1 MESRT
6 MPPETGSKRT
16 RSPSGDYSHPSSS
29 SKVPKTHSNHLQIN
43 YLARQYT
50 HNIPLV
56 SAEDTLP
63 SILRIINDYD
73 GVLQRHE
80 SIAGNLGACPLGPI
94 LVSRFERLF
103 DGPPKVLKSHGKEG
117 TTVSWLDIVEFA
129 KNKPE
134 QFTLE
139 KTRNGVPV
147 CQIYTKQSRV
157 EISEEDYILI
167 KSGIPQKIIP
177 PQPIVED
184 EEKELGALEILEKN
198 LGQIINLADQ
208 VSARARQLNH
218 RFKNRK
224 SAIVSRRENDMSLS
238 AQQRQS
244 VSPFREANGNGMG
257 TTYAS
262 NGHSRPHSPQGFVA
276 VNSSSRREPPAD
288 DTSILSAAQF
298 MFPHS
303 STDNVTIINGTS
315 IKGASPA
322 TRAELMKKFFTT
334 ADRHTRG
341 YQNEEDVERPA
352 PPARQTSRSRPRASD
367 PGEYGGAYTG
377 SGPVP
382 IPNTPTSLLPQ
393 PKSSNHY
400 ERDDGGPYKVEMVSR
415 MEGLQRGERILP
427 PCDRCRRLQMDCHK
441 NLTACMGCTKK
452 HAKCSWKEVKVEE
465 LRETYPVHPR
475 SNKSGGKGEAHDKT
489 MTVETD
495 AEAEAEASASV
506 SSTEAG
512 RSQRGAETPNVVG
525 GVSANPGSAIGTETI
540 PIIGDSN
547 MNNYTNSRR
556 ASDPQTQPHNSSK
569 PRSLSENN
577 MHADPTGG
585 PQAADMY
592 RSHSNSHGHIH
603 SPHHTHLQSHQH
615 QRTQMQT
622 QTPLDTEMDDGDSTD
637 PLTQAIR
644 DTMGKHNLAAAV
656 AATAQSSRD
665 REGER
670 ERDRLR

>member
-1 MESRT
+1 
-6 MPPETGSKRT
+6 
-16 RSPSGDYSHPSSS
+16 
-29 SKVPKTHSNHLQIN
+29 
-43 YLARQYT
+43 
-50 HNIPLV
+50 
-56 SAEDTLP
+56 
-63 SILRIINDYD
+63 
-73 GVLQRHE
+73 
-80 SIAGNLGACPLGPI
+80 
-94 LVSRFERLF
+94 
-103 DGPPKVLKSHGKEG
+103 
-117 TTVSWLDIVEFA
+117 
-129 KNKPE
+129 
-134 QFTLE
+134 
-139 KTRNGVPV
+139 
-147 CQIYTKQSRV
+147 
-157 EISEEDYILI
+157 
-167 KSGIPQKIIP
+167 
-177 PQPIVED
+177 
-184 EEKELGALEILEKN
+184 
-198 LGQIINLADQ
+198 
-208 VSARARQLNH
+208 
-218 RFKNRK
+218 
-224 SAIVSRRENDMSLS
+224 MSLS

-393 PKSSNHY
+393 LKSSNHY

-475 SNKSGGKGEAHDKT
+475 SNKSGSKGEAHDTT

-495 AEAEAEASASV
+495 AEAGS
-506 SSTEAG
+506 
-512 RSQRGAETPNVVG
+512 G
-525 GVSANPGSAIGTETI
+525 GHQHLYHRQKPLRPRDQLSGTETD
-540 PIIGDSN
+540 PHHRVTPTW
-547 MNNYTNSRR
+547 NNYTNSPPRIPT
-556 ASDPQTQPHNSSK
+556 PQTQP
-569 PRSLSENN
+569 
-577 MHADPTGG
+577 
-585 PQAADMY
+585 PQLLQTPFAGAADMY

-615 QRTQMQT
+615 QRTQVQT